1 MALSP
6 EDKEFIAEIVAK
18 TVKAAVEEKCACP
31 HGIDYRTAQNLS
43 AFAEWWEETKKEAAK
58 GALKFVLRFFLWGG
72 TAAAAVYTYLN
83 MGQKPPAP

>member
-58 GALKFVLRFFLWGG
+58 ETLKFVLRFFLWGG
-72 TAAAAVYTYLN
+72 VAAAAVYTYFN
-83 MGQKPPAP
+83 TGQKPPVP